1 MDRDVSSSTIA
12 GSALTIFVQKD
23 FVRQV
28 CGGLLNESCR
38 LVHALSGQGHVCDST
53 AGVEAKGY
61 LVEAGTDGI
70 SNYE

>member
-1 MDRDVSSSTIA
+1 MYPAVPSPAQRLQFSYRKTSSDK
-12 GSALTIFVQKD
+12 SA
-23 FVRQV
+23 
-28 CGGLLNESCR
+28 GGLLNESCR